1 MTSLVIS
8 FHASMIQLAITCCGC
23 GFKFPARVSWL
34 IPSSASH
41 LLYFSVAKALNGLF
55 QLTSGACMYF
65 VYREKYLYEF
75 SKHERKI
82 PRFTSCDI
90 HKNPKMSTANRK

>member
-1 MTSLVIS
+1 MKQWLISSSDPSVDKLSVHVLKDFMMTSLVIS

-23 GFKFPARVSWL
+23 GFKFPARVFCL

-65 VYREKYLYEF
+65 VYPPG
-75 SKHERKI
+75 KI
-82 PRFTSCDI
+82 LV
-90 HKNPKMSTANRK
+90 